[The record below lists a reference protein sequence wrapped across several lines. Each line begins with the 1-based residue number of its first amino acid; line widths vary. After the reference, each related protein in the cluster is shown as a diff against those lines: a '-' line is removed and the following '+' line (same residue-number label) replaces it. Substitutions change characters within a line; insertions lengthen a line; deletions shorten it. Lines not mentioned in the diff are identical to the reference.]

1 MCAYNYR
8 SSHLM
13 AIPNI
18 ITQGGIK
25 RQDNRATVLSFV
37 SMDFNENYQIMTRS
51 DSGRYMG

>member
-18 ITQGGIK
+18 ITQGGEIK
-25 RQDNRATVLSFV
+25 RQDNRATVLSFCING
-37 SMDFNENYQIMTRS
+37 FQ
-51 DSGRYMG
+51 